1 MVALLPFHKLIGAG
15 THRIE
20 DESILVSLHHCLG
33 HDGRE
38 GDGQVAQ
45 GGSVGGLG
53 LDGHGVLV
61 IHSNSVDEVHDIGHS
76 GGIDRPVQREL
87 HVLGGQITAI
97 VELDALTNL
106 EHVGLIVRLL
116 PALGNLALDLI
127 GLGIHNH

>member
-76 GGIDRPVQREL
+76 GRIDRPVQREL